1 MGTLRPR
8 NQGVTTS
15 PGRPIVL
22 HGSLSNSFL
31 WERPTWRG
39 PDSPPWKRSR
49 MAHRSDSEASR
60 LGLNLLLSNHC
71 HWHRLVCYAACV
83 LCSDH
88 RASRLHSSALF
99 FRGVVGI
106 PTESRLVIACSI
118 CCSTPSAPNRAVRR
132 APNRDH
138 ARAQSLEPVTTLVSA
153 VIPAHPCEFE
163 LNNSDYDRC
172 GNLHRCSN

>member
-71 HWHRLVCYAACV
+71 HWHRLVCYV
-83 LCSDH
+83 VFIGYD
-88 RASRLHSSALF
+88 
-99 FRGVVGI
+99 RGMAGYRGKRMQ
-106 PTESRLVIACSI
+106 PT
-118 CCSTPSAPNRAVRR
+118 
-132 APNRDH
+132 
-138 ARAQSLEPVTTLVSA
+138 PVTTVLEVLVPNPVPVLPS
-153 VIPAHPCEFE
+153 IPVRRHRYYIGSTVPI
-163 LNNSDYDRC
+163 
-172 GNLHRCSN
+172 LHRYVRYQYYTSTHGTGTHGTSTTPVRTVPVRT